1 VDGQGVEARGAQAPI
16 AFVFPAAS
24 TRRASVSDLFLYI
37 ATVLIWGSTW
47 FVITLQLGTVPPAV
61 SVAWRFLAAAVI
73 LLAFALARGLPLRFN
88 RRQHL
93 WMALQGLL
101 LFCLNYVGFYVS
113 EQYLAS
119 GLVAVICSMLTIG
132 NIIGMRVFFGVHTG
146 RLNLLGA
153 LLGICGVIVLFWPE
167 LRALSSG
174 GSTITGMAWAFGAT
188 ISASLGNMAA
198 TRNQRHQMPVL
209 QVNGWSMLYGALFTC
224 AIAASLGLHFTFD
237 WSWRYVGALAYL
249 AVFGSIL
256 AFGAYLTLMKRIGA
270 SRAGYSMVAIPAV
283 ALLISTFLEH
293 LQWTA
298 PLYIGVALCL
308 AGNVLVLRR
317 EA

>member
-1 VDGQGVEARGAQAPI
+1 M
-16 AFVFPAAS
+16 
-24 TRRASVSDLFLYI
+24 SDLFLYI
-37 ATVLIWGSTW
+37 VTVLIWGSTW

-73 LLAFALARGLPLRFN
+73 LLGFALLRGLPLRFT
-88 RRQHL
+88 RREHL

-101 LFCLNYVGFYVS
+101 LFCLNYVGFYVA

-132 NIIGMRVFFGVHTG
+132 NIIGMRVFFGVHT
-146 RLNLLGA
+146 RVLNLMGV
-153 LLGICGVIVLFWPE
+153 LLGVVGVIVLFWPE

-174 GSTITGMAWAFGAT
+174 GNTSAGMAWAFGAT

-198 TRNQRHQMPVL
+198 TRNQRHHMPIL
-209 QVNGWSMLYGALFTC
+209 QVNGWSMLYGALFTSV
-224 AIAASLGLHFTFD
+224 IAASLGLRFSFE
-237 WSWRYVGALAYL
+237 WSWHYVGSLIYL
-249 AVFGSIL
+249 AVFGSVL

-270 SRAGYSMVAIPAV
+270 GRAGYSMVAIPAV
-283 ALLISTFLEH
+283 ALVISTFLEH

-298 PLYIGVALCL
+298 LMWIGVGLCM